1 MHWETVLDDTG
12 VGRVRVL
19 HGFLSPQEA
28 IWYFKHFAGSDYRVI
43 RPGNPSLGEFE
54 VDGVTFNRKCPRG
67 TMHRGQKMCM
77 EHGGVPGYG
86 FSGITV
92 ETQTMAEE
100 EVNLLKRMNEA
111 TSTDANALLL
121 NYYRSDIIDLEQ
133 DPPKRYVDS
142 LGAHSDNEKELLG
155 GFVVGIAFMERES
168 DTRLLRFRHKL
179 TKERKDVWMKAGTL
193 YIMEG
198 PGFQRNWTH
207 EVPKTKHKPAIIS
220 ATARKF
226 R

>member
-142 LGAHSDNEKELLG
+142 LGAHS
-155 GFVVGIAFMERES
+155 GFGTALKRNLRGKCGE
-168 DTRLLRFRHKL
+168 RFRIPRPIKSNEAWIHVRRIRFMLEGKRAEKREV
-179 TKERKDVWMKAGTL
+179 TSGPDVSVDV
-193 YIMEG
+193 
-198 PGFQRNWTH
+198 FC
-207 EVPKTKHKPAIIS
+207 
-220 ATARKF
+220 
-226 R
+226 